1 RPMKVRFRPSY
12 FPFTEPS
19 AEVDIWFNNRW
30 LEVLG
35 CGMVHP
41 KVLQNVKIDSE
52 QYRGFAF
59 GMGVERLT
67 MIRYEIPDLRMMFE
81 NDWRFLG
88 QF

>member
-1 RPMKVRFRPSY
+1 
-12 FPFTEPS
+12 
-19 AEVDIWFNNRW
+19 
-30 LEVLG
+30 
-35 CGMVHP
+35 MVHP

-52 QYRGFAF
+52 KYRGFAF

-81 NDWRFLG
+81 NDWRFLS